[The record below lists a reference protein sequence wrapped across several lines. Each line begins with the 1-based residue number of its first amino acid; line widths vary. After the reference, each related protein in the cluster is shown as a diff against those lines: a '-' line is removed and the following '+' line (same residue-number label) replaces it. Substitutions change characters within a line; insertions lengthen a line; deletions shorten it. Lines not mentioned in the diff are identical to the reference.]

1 MPVYAYKALDDRGK
15 NKNGITDAESLVAA
29 RQKLRN
35 SGLFPVE
42 VQETQAET
50 RISSRQKVEFIKF
63 FNRVKASDIT
73 VMTRQLGILLGAG
86 LPLVTSLN
94 ALIQQT
100 TKESLAK
107 IIVRIKEDV
116 NEGQSLAAALSRY
129 ENVFSLFYINII
141 RAGEAS
147 GTLDVVLNRLA
158 ELREK
163 QQALAGRIRAA
174 LAYPVFMFLIGSFIL
189 IFLMTFIVPRVTQ
202 VFEEMKQALPIPTV
216 ILITVSD
223 FLKSFW
229 WIIILLIVG
238 GTIALFRFTRT
249 PKGRLLRDRV
259 ILAFPVFGDLKLKV
273 LISHFTQT
281 LGALIQNG
289 VPLLS
294 SLEIAKNIVNNS
306 VIADIIQKARED
318 VSEGRDLA
326 SALATDGI
334 FPPIVVQMISVGE
347 QSGELEQM
355 LFHVAAAYENEV
367 ESNIVA
373 MTSLLEPVMILAM
386 AVVVGFVV
394 TAILLPIFEMSQL
407 IR

>member
-50 RISSRQKVEFIKF
+50 RTSSRQQVEFIKF

-202 VFEEMKQALPIPTV
+202 VFEEMKQALPMPTV
-216 ILITVSD
+216 ILIAVSD

-238 GTIALFRFTRT
+238 GAIALFRFTRT

-259 ILAFPVFGDLKLKV
+259 ILAFPIFGDLKLKV

>member
-1 MPVYAYKALDDRGK
+1 MPVYAYKALDNRGK

-50 RISSRQKVEFIKF
+50 RISSRQQVEFIKF

>member
-1 MPVYAYKALDDRGK
+1 MPVYAYKALDGSGK

-50 RISSRQKVEFIKF
+50 RISSRQQVEFIKF

-202 VFEEMKQALPIPTV
+202 VFEEMKQALPMPTV
-216 ILITVSD
+216 ILIAVSD

-238 GTIALFRFTRT
+238 GSIALFRFTRT

-259 ILAFPVFGDLKLKV
+259 ILAFPIFGDLKLKV
-273 LISHFTQT
+273 LISHFAQT

>member
-1 MPVYAYKALDDRGK
+1 MPVYAYKALDGSGK

-50 RISSRQKVEFIKF
+50 RISSRQQVEFIKF

-202 VFEEMKQALPIPTV
+202 VFEEMKQALPMPTV
-216 ILITVSD
+216 ILIAVSD

-238 GTIALFRFTRT
+238 GAIALFRFTRT

-259 ILAFPVFGDLKLKV
+259 ILAFPIFGDLKLKV
-273 LISHFTQT
+273 LISHFAQT

>member
-50 RISSRQKVEFIKF
+50 RISSRQQVEFIKF

>member
-50 RISSRQKVEFIKF
+50 RISSRQQVEFIKF

-189 IFLMTFIVPRVTQ
+189 IFMMTFIVPRVTQ
-202 VFEEMKQALPIPTV
+202 VFEDMKHALPMPTV
-216 ILITVSD
+216 ILIAVSD

-229 WIIILLIVG
+229 WIIIILIVG
-238 GTIALFRFTRT
+238 GIIALFRFTRT

-259 ILAFPVFGDLKLKV
+259 ILAFPVFGDLKMKV

-281 LGALIQNG
+281 LGALLQNG

-355 LFHVAAAYENEV
+355 LFHVARAYENEV

-386 AVVVGFVV
+386 AVVVGFMV